1 MAEGGREDDV
11 WRGDW
16 RVSHLFGNS
25 VSCDHEVSEDASVE
39 GAHGVGEEADV
50 GGGGQLK
57 RPRFSSKGKIHI
69 YDL

>member
-1 MAEGGREDDV
+1 
-11 WRGDW
+11 
-16 RVSHLFGNS
+16 

-39 GAHGVGEEADV
+39 GAYGVGDEADV
-50 GGGGQLK
+50 GVGGQLK